1 MFMNAVPVFLQIAAA
16 LQECHLEAILIG
28 NAAAALQ
35 AVPVTTLDF
44 DFMFRKTP
52 ANLKKLKMPAARLH
66 GQLMK
71 SFYPASGLY
80 RLMVEEK

>member
-1 MFMNAVPVFLQIAAA
+1 MFMNAVPVLPQIAAA
-16 LQECHLEAILIG
+16 LQECHLEAILIE

-52 ANLKKLKMPAARLH
+52 ANLKKLKMLAARLH